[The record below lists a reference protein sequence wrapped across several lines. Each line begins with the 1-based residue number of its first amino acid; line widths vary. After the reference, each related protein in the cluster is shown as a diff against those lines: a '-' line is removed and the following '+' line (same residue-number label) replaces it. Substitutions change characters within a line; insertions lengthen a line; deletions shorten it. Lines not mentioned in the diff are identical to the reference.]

1 MRAIGNVGEEAEP
14 ALVDA
19 DQRNVERRQA
29 PRDREHRAVAAED
42 DRDVGVRSERLRRRG
57 REVGEARRARRV
69 GLDHHVVAARDE
81 KRSET
86 RQRLRDVGAHV
97 APDQRHPAETGGG
110 RAAGRRS
117 IPSPRLK
124 HRRRPGHSR
133 PMHDPDAD
141 DHRASAGVAGPALA
155 VK

>member
-14 ALVDA
+14 ALVDP
-19 DQRNVERRQA
+19 DERNVERRQA

-42 DRDVGVRSERLRRRG
+42 DRDVGVRPEIRRRRR
-57 REVGEARRARRV
+57 REIGQPRRARRV
-69 GLDHHVVAARDE
+69 GLDHHVVAAGDE

-110 RAAGRRS
+110 RRRGGGRY
-117 IPSPRLK
+117 
-124 HRRRPGHSR
+124 HRR
-133 PMHDPDAD
+133 D
-141 DHRASAGVAGPALA
+141 
-155 VK
+155 